1 MTTSLY
7 GRKSIW
13 RKAKESQKDASVN
26 DPYFNDIP
34 WEIICDDQGR
44 VVGEVFLNLHGQPLK
59 SRENRWVHENTT
71 YITLSWQ

>member
-1 MTTSLY
+1 M
-7 GRKSIW
+7 
-13 RKAKESQKDASVN
+13 N